1 MGAAQIA
8 AATTSFSLLST
19 GQQYEDRLNQID
31 FRVSKH
37 VNMGAGKRLQVNV
50 DLYNALNSSWVYTQ
64 NNTLGT
70 NYTVAST
77 WLRPAQ
83 ILQARMF
90 KIGGQLDF

>member
-1 MGAAQIA
+1 M
-8 AATTSFSLLST
+8 SST
-19 GQQYEDRLNQID
+19 
-31 FRVSKH
+31 
-37 VNMGAGKRLQVNV
+37 A
-50 DLYNALNSSWVYTQ
+50 WVHTQ

-90 KIGGQLDF
+90 KIGGQFDF

>member
-37 VNMGAGKRLQVNV
+37 VNMGGGKRLQVNV

>member
-1 MGAAQIA
+1 MQ
-8 AATTSFSLLST
+8 T
-19 GQQYEDRLNQID
+19 GQEYEDPLNQID
-31 FRVSKH
+31 MRLAKH
-37 VNMGAGKRLQVNV
+37 INMRGAKRLQINV
-50 DLYNALNSSWVYTQ
+50 DLYNVLNSSWVYTQ

-90 KIGGQLDF
+90 KIGGQFDF